1 MWDQTASTAVQN
13 GGAQLRL
20 TDVRDGDR
28 PALII
33 LGQLFPG
40 YSSQRP
46 SLGGPLDQAGVRGEF
61 ELNVLRP
68 AFTEKW

>member
-28 PALII
+28 PALVR
-33 LGQLFPG
+33 LGQLIPG

-46 SLGGPLDQAGVRGEF
+46 SLGGHLDQAGV
-61 ELNVLRP
+61 
-68 AFTEKW
+68 